1 MGENERGVPRHTVR
15 ETLLGHTSI
24 GFKQQMLK
32 TFTKDNHSTLM
43 GGLAQVDQ
51 EH

>member
-1 MGENERGVPRHTVR
+1 MGENQRGVPRHTVR

-32 TFTKDNHSTLM
+32 TFTKDNQNFMMS
-43 GGLAQVDQ
+43 GLDRVD
-51 EH
+51 